1 MRIEVYNLTQ
11 EQEQIANDLYN
22 GNKRKVGSYTLEEI
36 EDREMVNI
44 WIADAFSDGDEDY
57 AHFLQNALAKEA
69 EIYLLTDHLG
79 EFSQP
84 IGEVVI
90 YD

>member
-1 MRIEVYNLTQ
+1 
-11 EQEQIANDLYN
+11 
-22 GNKRKVGSYTLEEI
+22 
-36 EDREMVNI
+36 MVNI
-44 WIADAFSDGDEDY
+44 WIADAFSEGDEDY